1 MNIKKILY
9 TLTGLPIAA
18 TLVLLLINWH
28 VVSNGKPYIYATI
41 SDVPECYTGIVLG
54 AKVNKSGSP
63 SDILKDRIDVAIDLY
78 KNHKIKRFLLT
89 GDHGTSGYDEVN
101 NMKDYLIKN
110 GIDTENIFLDHAG
123 FDTYSSMVRAKE
135 VFQVTDAIIITQQFH
150 LSRAVYIARSKGLN
164 AYGVTSD
171 KRYYRSMEYLKFRE
185 MIANVKALYEIIINK
200 SPRFLGKQI
209 PITGDSKLSYD

>member
-1 MNIKKILY
+1 MNIKKILS
-9 TLTGLPIAA
+9 TLTGLAIAA
-18 TLVLLLINWH
+18 TLVLLLINWY
-28 VVSNGKPYIYATI
+28 VVSNGKPYIYATV

-89 GDHGTSGYDEVN
+89 GDHGTSSYDEVN
-101 NMKDYLIKN
+101 NMKDYLIRN

-171 KRYYRSMEYLKFRE
+171 KRHYRSMEYLKFRE

-200 SPRFLGKQI
+200 SPRFLGQQI

>member
-9 TLTGLPIAA
+9 TLTSIAIA
-18 TLVLLLINWH
+18 IVLVLLLINWY
-28 VVSNGKPYIYATI
+28 VVSNSKPYIYTTI
-41 SDVPECYTGIVLG
+41 NYVPECYTGVVLG
-54 AKVNKSGSP
+54 AKVNKSGLP

-89 GDHGTSGYDEVN
+89 GDHGTSSYDEVN
-101 NMKDYLIKN
+101 NMKDYLVRN

-171 KRYYRSMEYLKFRE
+171 KRRYRSVEYLKFRE

-200 SPRFLGKQI
+200 SPRFLGQQI

>member
-9 TLTGLPIAA
+9 TLTGIAIA
-18 TLVLLLINWH
+18 TTLALLLINWY
-28 VVSNGKPYIYATI
+28 VVSNSKPYIYATI
-41 SDVPECYTGIVLG
+41 SDVPECYTGVVLG
-54 AKVNKSGSP
+54 AKVNKSGLP

-89 GDHGTSGYDEVN
+89 GDHGTSSYDEVN
-101 NMKDYLIKN
+101 NMKAYLIRN
-110 GIDTENIFLDHAG
+110 GINTENIFLDHAG

-171 KRYYRSMEYLKFRE
+171 KRRYRSVEYLKFRE
-185 MIANVKALYEIIINK
+185 MIANVKAMYEIITNK
-200 SPRFLGKQI
+200 SPQFLGQQI